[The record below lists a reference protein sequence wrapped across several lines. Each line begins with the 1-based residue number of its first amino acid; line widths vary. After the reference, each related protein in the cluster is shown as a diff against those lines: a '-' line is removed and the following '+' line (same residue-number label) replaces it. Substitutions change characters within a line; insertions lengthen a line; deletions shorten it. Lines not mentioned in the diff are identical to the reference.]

1 MKLLFHQKGMTL
13 PELLLAASILAF
25 AIAGILLLFVN
36 CSLLNES
43 NRNLTI
49 AASHAQFVM
58 EDIKNSNFATLQA
71 DIDAGN
77 WNWTADIISAQNLTP
92 LDNESIATQATGA
105 GVLDITV
112 TVLWQ
117 DRNQR
122 NRQFILETALG
133 GI

>member
-71 DIDAGN
+71 DIGAGN
-77 WNWTADIISAQNLTP
+77 WNWTADIISSQNLTP
-92 LDNESIATQATGA
+92 LDNESITTQASGA
-105 GVLDITV
+105 GALDITV

-122 NRQFILETALG
+122 NRQFVLETIMG
-133 GI
+133 MP